1 MKIRLFISTVVLAL
15 VFVFQTGQAAMADTY
30 LKPFILA
37 YQSDN
42 SLAATTAEVKARLTA
57 GGFEVVGEHSPYKD
71 TVLVIVTND
80 TLKAVAA
87 KTDFGGYA
95 AGQRVSLSAVNG
107 KVQVSYTNPLYMAA
121 AYRLADDL
129 SGIRAALGKALGAGT
144 EYGSA
149 KGMTADDLRG
159 YHYMFGMEY
168 FDEPS
173 ELAEYDSHEAA
184 LAALEKGLAAKTGGV
199 SRVYRIDVPGKEES
213 VFGVGMVGSGHG
225 GTMRDDEY
233 IMGKIDFGEIKSAA
247 HLPYEILVSG
257 KTAYALY
264 ARFRIAISFPDL
276 SMMGSNSFMSIMES
290 PVNIERALTQAAGGT
305 PSTD

>member
-1 MKIRLFISTVVLAL
+1 MKIRLFVSTVVLTL
-15 VFVFQTGQAAMADTY
+15 VFVFQTGQLAMAETY

-42 SLAATTAEVKARLTA
+42 NLAATTAEVKGRLTA
-57 GGFEVVGEHSPYKD
+57 GGFEVVGESSPYKD

-80 TLKAVAA
+80 ALKAVAA

-129 SGIRAALGKALGAGT
+129 SGIRTALGKALGSGT

-149 KGMTADDLRG
+149 EGLTADDLRG

-199 SRVYRIDVPGKEES
+199 SRVYRIDIPGKEES
-213 VFGVGMVGSGHG
+213 VFGVGMIGSGPG

-233 IMGKIDFGEIKSAA
+233 IMSQIDFAEIKSAA
-247 HLPYEILVSG
+247 HLPYDILVSG
-257 KTAYALY
+257 KTVYALY

-305 PSTD
+305 PAEN